1 MPGNFKIQ
9 NRGNQVSGEHFPENS
24 SKSQL
29 FTKILEM
36 IPRGELHDPRKLV
49 EFYREIV
56 RQYFNIDG
64 KDIHLITYLNVR
76 NILTGSWL
84 KPPDA
89 LEDILFYTDKFSDK
103 TVYEDWK
110 RLQEFQEAKKIRS
123 LRYYV
128 YEKGKREYPILLVT
142 RREIDLKEFYPD
154 LSNILFIVP
163 ISMSAQGAK
172 SLASQLHLYEDA
184 DQRAISTFFDRLK
197 KHYSGWKYIY
207 YYVTPLKRES
217 AVAGVSIFT
226 SDLIPQQNLLNIIE
240 LLDIISIH
248 IDLELTEALLKNF
261 SLRSAV
267 AAIMS
272 RNMSHNLGSH
282 VLARIA
288 SLGVMEQTQN
298 KGVAEILGMMY
309 KKPDEGRN
317 LAKEIIYWSKDTQ
330 LLALYVQQRMDFIAQ
345 VSSEWPAWT
354 EPAYLLKNLLRG
366 FLYQKHLLNFIAAS
380 EELGA
385 RLFHP
390 RRHEENLKQY
400 AGDIRLH
407 VFLAPEEVWAEPGG
421 AFHRKEEPG
430 KTAVESRM
438 DDILRCPPKFYLENG
453 DRESWNPWNHVLLY
467 TPEKGEPMGET
478 TKDVLLAIPGGVVGY
493 HAFYVILENII
504 RNAAKHGFAK
514 AGTDHLDIAIEVC
527 YSSRQRIHIRTANG
541 RRAPAWLLRIYDN
554 VSFVRKKGRG
564 EVPLWGERDGEKGIN
579 DRLGLSVIQGGVKK
593 EDWGLAEMKIAA
605 GYLQQRSLEH
615 IGKLEE
621 AVTGRK
627 ISELPRGELDTE
639 MLRQADSDGKSG
651 GAIIRAVE
659 SPIGTLGYEFYVLL
673 PQTVGIIDPEGGE
686 YV

>member
-1 MPGNFKIQ
+1 MASNFKIQ
-9 NRGNQVSGEHFPENS
+9 NRGNQILKKQSATDS
-24 SKSQL
+24 SNSQL

-36 IPRGELHDPRKLV
+36 IPRGELIYPRELLALYKEV
-49 EFYREIV
+49 VHRYID
-56 RQYFNIDG
+56 IDG
-64 KDIHLITYLNVR
+64 RNIHLITYLNIY
-76 NILTGSWL
+76 NILTDSWL
-84 KPPDA
+84 TLPDA
-89 LEDILFYTDKFSDK
+89 PEDILFFTEKFSDK
-103 TVYEDWK
+103 TVYESRK
-110 RLQEFQEAKKIRS
+110 RSSELIQQKNIRS
-123 LRYYV
+123 FRQYIL
-128 YEKGKREYPILLVT
+128 EKGRRKYPIVLIT
-142 RREIDLKEFYPD
+142 RDSIESYYPGIKH
-154 LSNILFIVP
+154 ILFQIPLTPKGV
-163 ISMSAQGAK
+163 A
-172 SLASQLHLYEDA
+172 SLAEEMEIPDAGREGFSLY
-184 DQRAISTFFDRLK
+184 FMRLK
-197 KHYSGWKYIY
+197 KHFSDWTYLY
-207 YYVTPLKRES
+207 YYIAPLKRES
-217 AVAGVSIFT
+217 AVAGASIFT
-226 SDLIPQQNLLNIIE
+226 SDLIPQQQLLNLVE
-240 LLDIISIH
+240 LLDIIFAH
-248 IDLELTEALLKNF
+248 IDLEFSETLLKNF

-288 SLGVMEQTQN
+288 SRGVMEQTQN
-298 KGVAEILGMMY
+298 KGVSEILGMMY

-317 LAKEIIYWSKDTQ
+317 LAKEMIYWSKDAQ

-354 EPAYLLKNLLRG
+354 EPAYLLKNLVRG

-514 AGTDHLDIAIEVC
+514 GDADHLDIVIEVC
-527 YSSRQRIHIRTANG
+527 YSSRQRVHIRAANG
-541 RRAPAWLLRIYDN
+541 RLVPAWLLRIYDN
-554 VSFVRKKGRG
+554 VSFIRKKYGRG

-615 IGKLEE
+615 IGKLAE

-627 ISELPRGELDTE
+627 ISELPRGELDME
-639 MLRQADSDGKSG
+639 MLNQADSGEKG
-651 GAIIRAVE
+651 GSPIIRAVE
-659 SPIGTLGYEFYVLL
+659 SPIGTLGYEFYVLR

-686 YV
+686 NV

>member
-1 MPGNFKIQ
+1 MPGDFKIQ
-9 NRGNQVSGEHFPENS
+9 NRRNQAPGEHSPGNS

-56 RQYFNIDG
+56 RQYFNING
-64 KDIHLITYLNVR
+64 EDIHLITYLNIR
-76 NILTGSWL
+76 NILSDSWL

-89 LEDILFYTDKFSDK
+89 PEDILFYTEKFSPK
-103 TVYEDWK
+103 TVYESRK
-110 RLQEFQEAKKIRS
+110 RSSELREQKKIRTFRQY
-123 LRYYV
+123 LFERGRR
-128 YEKGKREYPILLVT
+128 KYPILLIT
-142 RREIDLKEFYPD
+142 RYSLKSYYPD
-154 LSNILFIVP
+154 LSTILFQIPLTHSGV
-163 ISMSAQGAK
+163 
-172 SLASQLHLYEDA
+172 
-184 DQRAISTFFDRLK
+184 DRLADMLEIAVAEQEGFNINFMRLR
-197 KHYSGWKYIY
+197 KHFSNWSYIY
-207 YYVTPLKRES
+207 YYITPLKRES
-217 AVAGVSIFT
+217 AVTGASIFT
-226 SDLIPQQNLLNIIE
+226 SDLIPQQNLLNIVE
-240 LLDIISIH
+240 LLDIIAAH
-248 IDLELTEALLKNF
+248 IDLELTESLLKSF
-261 SLRSAV
+261 SLRSFI

-282 VLARIA
+282 VLARVA
-288 SLGVMEQTQN
+288 SQSVMEQTQS
-298 KGVAEILGMMY
+298 KGVSEILSLMY
-309 KKPDEGRN
+309 KKPEEGRD
-317 LAKEIIYWSKDTQ
+317 LAKELIHWSKDAQ
-330 LLALYVQQRMDFIAQ
+330 LLSLYTQQRMDFIAQ
-345 VSSEWPAWT
+345 VSFDWPTWT
-354 EPAYLLKNLLRG
+354 EPAYLLKDLLRW

-407 VFLAPEEVWAEPGG
+407 VFLAPEEVWAAPGG
-421 AFHRKEEPG
+421 AFRGRDEPG
-430 KTAVESRM
+430 KTPVESRM

-478 TKDVLLAIPGGVVGY
+478 TKDILLAIPGGVVGY

-504 RNAAKHGFAK
+504 RNAAKHGFVK
-514 AGTDHLDIAIEVC
+514 AGTDHLDIVIEVC
-527 YSSRQRIHIRTANG
+527 YSSRQRIHIRAANG
-541 RRAPAWLLRIYDN
+541 RRVPAWLLRIYDN
-554 VSFVRKKGRG
+554 VSFVRKKYGRG

-627 ISELPRGELDTE
+627 ISELPRGELDRE
-639 MLRQADSDGKSG
+639 MLNQADGEGKG
-651 GAIIRAVE
+651 GSAIIRAVE
-659 SPIGTLGYEFYVLL
+659 SPIGTLGYEFYVLR
-673 PQTVGIIDPEGGE
+673 PQTVGIIDPEGDE

>member
-1 MPGNFKIQ
+1 MPGDFKIQ
-9 NRGNQVSGEHFPENS
+9 NRRNQAPGERSPGNS

-56 RQYFNIDG
+56 RQYIDTGG
-64 KDIHLITYLNVR
+64 KDIHLITYLNIR
-76 NILTGSWL
+76 NIITDSWL
-84 KPPDA
+84 KLPDA
-89 LEDILFYTDKFSDK
+89 QEDILFYTDKFSDK

-110 RLQEFQEAKKIRS
+110 RLREFQEAKKNRS

-128 YEKGKREYPILLVT
+128 YEKGKREYPILLIT
-142 RREIDLKEFYPD
+142 RRDTGLKEFYPD
-154 LSNILFIVP
+154 LASIMFTVP
-163 ISMSAQGAK
+163 ISTPAQGAK
-172 SLASQLHLYEDA
+172 SLAFQLHLYEDA
-184 DQRAISTFFDRLK
+184 DQKAISTFFERLK
-197 KHYSGWKYIY
+197 KHFSEWKYIY

-217 AVAGVSIFT
+217 AVAGVSMFA
-226 SDLIPQQNLLNIIE
+226 SDLIPQQNLLSIIE

-248 IDLELTEALLKNF
+248 IDLEFTEALLKNF

-354 EPAYLLKNLLRG
+354 EPAYLLKNLVRG

-400 AGDIRLH
+400 VGDIRLH
-407 VFLAPEEVWAEPGG
+407 VFLAPEEVWAAPGG
-421 AFHRKEEPG
+421 AFHRREEPG
-430 KTAVESRM
+430 RTPVESRM

-467 TPEKGEPMGET
+467 TPEKGEPMGEI

-514 AGTDHLDIAIEVC
+514 GDADHLDIVIEVC
-527 YSSRQRIHIRTANG
+527 YSSRQRIHIRAAAG

-615 IGKLEE
+615 IGKLAE

-627 ISELPRGELDTE
+627 ISELPRGELDME
-639 MLRQADSDGKSG
+639 MLNQADG
-651 GAIIRAVE
+651 GEKGGSPIIRAVE
-659 SPIGTLGYEFYVLL
+659 SPIGTLGYEFYVLR
-673 PQTVGIIDPEGGE
+673 PQTVGIIDPGGGE
-686 YV
+686 NV

>member
-9 NRGNQVSGEHFPENS
+9 NRRNQAPGEHSPGNS

-56 RQYFNIDG
+56 RQYFNING
-64 KDIHLITYLNVR
+64 EDIHLITYLNIR
-76 NILTGSWL
+76 NILTDSWL
-84 KPPDA
+84 KLPEA
-89 LEDILFYTDKFSDK
+89 EEDILFYTEKFRDK
-103 TVYEDWK
+103 TVYESRK
-110 RLQEFQEAKKIRS
+110 RSQELRKLKKIRTFRQY
-123 LRYYV
+123 LF
-128 YEKGKREYPILLVT
+128 EGGKRKYPILLIT
-142 RREIDLKEFYPD
+142 RNSLEKCYPQLSSILFQASLIHNEVDQLANMLEIDLAEREGFVI
-154 LSNILFIVP
+154 NF
-163 ISMSAQGAK
+163 M
-172 SLASQLHLYEDA
+172 
-184 DQRAISTFFDRLK
+184 RLK
-197 KHYSGWKYIY
+197 KHFSNWNYIY
-207 YYVTPLKRES
+207 YYITPLKRES
-217 AVAGVSIFT
+217 AVTGASIFT
-226 SDLIPQQNLLNIIE
+226 SDLIPQPNLLNIIE
-240 LLDIISIH
+240 LLDVMAAH
-248 IDLELTEALLKNF
+248 IDLELTETLLKNF
-261 SLRSAV
+261 SLRSAI

-288 SLGVMEQTQN
+288 SRGAMEQTQN

-317 LAKEIIYWSKDTQ
+317 LAKEMIYWSKDAQ

-345 VSSEWPAWT
+345 VSFEWPAWT
-354 EPAYLLKNLLRG
+354 EPAYLLKNLVRG

-407 VFLAPEEVWAEPGG
+407 VFLAPEEIWGAPGG

-430 KTAVESRM
+430 KTPVESRM

-467 TPEKGEPMGET
+467 TPEKGEPKGET

-514 AGTDHLDIAIEVC
+514 GGTDHLDVVIEVC
-527 YSSRQRIHIRTANG
+527 YSSRQRIHLRAANG
-541 RRAPAWLLRIYDN
+541 RRVPAWLLRIYDN
-554 VSFVRKKGRG
+554 VSFVKKKYGRG

-615 IGKLEE
+615 IGKLGE
-621 AVTGRK
+621 AISGRRK

-639 MLRQADSDGKSG
+639 MLNQADGDGKG
-651 GAIIRAVE
+651 GSAIIRAVE
-659 SPIGTLGYEFYVLL
+659 SPIGTLGYEFYVLR
-673 PQTVGIIDPEGGE
+673 PKTVGIIDPGGE
-686 YV
+686 EYA

>member
-1 MPGNFKIQ
+1 MPGNFRIQ
-9 NRGNQVSGEHFPENS
+9 NRENQALQKQSATDS
-24 SKSQL
+24 SNSQL

-36 IPRGELHDPRKLV
+36 IPRGELHNPRKLV

-64 KDIHLITYLNVR
+64 KDIHLITYLNIR
-76 NILTGSWL
+76 NILTDSWL
-84 KPPDA
+84 KLPDA
-89 LEDILFYTDKFSDK
+89 EEDILFYTEKFSDK
-103 TVYEDWK
+103 TVYESRK
-110 RLQEFQEAKKIRS
+110 RSRALREQKKIYTFRQY
-123 LRYYV
+123 L
-128 YEKGKREYPILLVT
+128 YERGRRKYPILLIT
-142 RREIDLKEFYPD
+142 RNSWEIRYPGLTTVLFQIPLTQSGVDRLADMLEIPEAEREGFSINL
-154 LSNILFIVP
+154 L
-163 ISMSAQGAK
+163 
-172 SLASQLHLYEDA
+172 
-184 DQRAISTFFDRLK
+184 RLK
-197 KHYSGWKYIY
+197 KHFSNWAYIY
-207 YYVTPLKRES
+207 YYITPLKRES
-217 AVAGVSIFT
+217 TVTGASIFT

-240 LLDIISIH
+240 LLDVIAAH
-248 IDLELTEALLKNF
+248 IDLELTESLLKNF

-288 SLGVMEQTQN
+288 SRGVMEQTQN

-317 LAKEIIYWSKDTQ
+317 LAKEMIYWSKDAQ

-354 EPAYLLKNLLRG
+354 EPAYLLKNLVRG

-430 KTAVESRM
+430 KTPVESRM

-453 DRESWNPWNHVLLY
+453 DRQSWNPWNHVLLY

-514 AGTDHLDIAIEVC
+514 AGTDHLDVVIEIC
-527 YSSRQRIHIRTANG
+527 YSSRQRIHIRAANG
-541 RRAPAWLLRIYDN
+541 RRVPAWLLRIYDN
-554 VSFVRKKGRG
+554 VSFVRKKYGRG

-627 ISELPRGELDTE
+627 IGELPRGELDKE
-639 MLRQADSDGKSG
+639 MLNQADGDGKGG

-659 SPIGTLGYEFYVLL
+659 SPIGTLGYEFYVLR
-673 PQTVGIIDPEGGE
+673 PQTVGIIDPGGGE
-686 YV
+686 NV